1 MMNCIFG
8 IDIGGTEIKI
18 GKFHYDKLLLKT
30 SIKTDVSDQGKRI
43 LADVFNKID
52 ELSQGDNIVG
62 IGVGVPGPVV
72 KGVVNGC
79 QNLGWGIV
87 EAEAI
92 IKERYPDARVRV
104 LNDAN
109 VAAIGEMAAGSAQKY
124 RDFVMVTLG
133 TGIGGGIVING
144 EVYEGATGAG
154 GEIGHIQILNAKQ
167 RRCNC
172 GKFDCFEKYASATGL
187 VTTALELMQG
197 RETKLHDLEVSS
209 KNIFDLAKTG
219 DEVALAAVNQM
230 VDVLAGTLGNIAA
243 ALNPEAFVI
252 GGGVSKA
259 GSFLLDKLV
268 AKFREVAFYP
278 VADTEFVLASLG
290 NDAGIY
296 GAAYVARK

>member
-1 MMNCIFG
+1 MNCIFG

-18 GKFHYDKLLLKT
+18 GKFHQDKLVLKT
-30 SIKTDVSDQGKRI
+30 SIKTDVTDQGKRI
-43 LADVFNKID
+43 LADVFKKID
-52 ELSQGDNIVG
+52 ELSKGDRIVG

-79 QNLGWGIV
+79 QNLGWGVV
-87 EAEAI
+87 EAEAL
-92 IKERYPDARVRV
+92 IKARYPDARVRV

-154 GEIGHIQILNAKQ
+154 GEIGHMQISQDKQ

-172 GKFDCFEKYASATGL
+172 GRYDCFENYSSATGI
-187 VTTALELMQG
+187 VTTALELMKDK
-197 RETKLHDLEVSS
+197 ETKLHDTEVTS
-209 KNIFDLAKTG
+209 KNIFDLAKAG
-219 DEVALAAVNQM
+219 DEVALAAVNHM
-230 VDVLAGTLGNIAA
+230 VDALAVTLGNIASV
-243 ALNPEAFVI
+243 LNPEAFVI

-268 AKFREVAFYP
+268 TKFREIAFYP
-278 VADTEFVLASLG
+278 VANTEFVLASLG

-296 GAAYVARK
+296 GAAYVVRN